1 MKLNPKKTVQTGEA
15 VSLAM
20 TLAVCVLIGFL
31 GGRWIGG
38 KLGNADLGTVVG
50 LMIGVFA
57 AAWEL
62 IKTVRKMNA
71 GGSNDERSEP

>member
-1 MKLNPKKTVQTGEA
+1 MKLNPKKAIQAGEA

-31 GGRWIGG
+31 AGRWIGG

-62 IKTVRKMNA
+62 IKTVCKMNA
-71 GGSNDERSEP
+71 DGSNDKRNEQ

>member
-1 MKLNPKKTVQTGEA
+1 MKLNPKRAIQTGEA

-38 KLGNADLGTVVG
+38 KLGNADLGTVIG

>member
-1 MKLNPKKTVQTGEA
+1 
-15 VSLAM
+15 M

-50 LMIGVFA
+50 LMIGVVA

-71 GGSNDERSEP
+71 GGSNDERSES

>member
-1 MKLNPKKTVQTGEA
+1 MKLNPKRAIQTGEA

-20 TLAVCVLIGFL
+20 TLAVCVLIGFI

-38 KLGNADLGTVVG
+38 KLGNADLGTVIG

>member
-1 MKLNPKKTVQTGEA
+1 MKLNPKRAIQTGEA

-38 KLGNADLGTVVG
+38 KLGNADLGTVIG

-71 GGSNDERSEP
+71 DGSNDERSEP